1 MKDIYN
7 KYKYDFNDYILL
19 IKSGNFYICLKSDAI
34 VVNNI
39 FNYKII
45 ETKNYIKTGFPLTS
59 LPKVIDKLLELN
71 VNYIL
76 LEKEIIKKEKFKN
89 NNYSKYLKLNDY
101 SILNNRINKISE
113 ILKNN
118 INKSIIKEI
127 IEEIENI
134 VCMINY

>member
-113 ILKNN
+113 IFKNN

>member
-1 MKDIYN
+1 MKDIYD
-7 KYKYDFNDYILL
+7 KYKYDFGDYILL

-45 ETKNYIKTGFPLTS
+45 ETKKYIKAGFPLTS
-59 LPKVIDKLLELN
+59 LSKVIDKLSELN
-71 VNYIL
+71 VNYVL
-76 LEKEIIKKEKFKN
+76 VENEIIKKEKFKN
-89 NNYSKYLKLNDY
+89 NNYSKYLKTNDY

-113 ILKNN
+113 ILKSN

-127 IEEIENI
+127 IEEIESI
-134 VCMINY
+134 VCKINY